1 MSLLSHLPAN
11 LLSKPPWVLTWRE
24 VRDLQLFVIAQ
35 SECLPSESMI
45 NLKWRGGGLL
55 WFPNWGSN
63 RCLHMIYLTTDCRLP
78 HTLCLSPS
86 LISLSFN
93 LCISHFVF
101 SPFYALPPYVQ
112 TRFISSLFRCTHT
125 WFTTPWTPCGLLSQ
139 ITPAHTHHPGKK
151 SIHAHDKRLD
161 PSLNGRIWGLLDTD
175 VSVDPRPTTGSRHM
189 LVSHKVMWTLFARTA
204 T

>member
-1 MSLLSHLPAN
+1 MEIWSGQICGVQKTPPFQIKNGDLPVYKCRNPTPSLLSHLPAD
-11 LLSKPPWVLTWRE
+11 LLSKPPWVLTWWE
-24 VRDLQLFVIAQ
+24 VRDLQLFVIVQ

-63 RCLHMIYLTTDCRLP
+63 RWLHMIYLTTDCRLP

-112 TRFISSLFRCTHT
+112 TRFVLFH
-125 WFTTPWTPCGLLSQ
+125 LYSD
-139 ITPAHTHHPGKK
+139 AHTHDSQP
-151 SIHAHDKRLD
+151 
-161 PSLNGRIWGLLDTD
+161 PELL
-175 VSVDPRPTTGSRHM
+175 VVG
-189 LVSHKVMWTLFARTA
+189 
-204 T
+204 